1 MKRNRK
7 NIVIFAVD
15 NRETDDYNDIVVS
28 NMRQCAFF
36 VRPQTDKRR
45 RREGSLTM
53 QQAEGTRLAA
63 GMRQTQRLI
72 AAGKAHRVLIAL
84 DADAAMR
91 QKARALA
98 QAAGIPAEDCE
109 SMELLGRRCRIAVP
123 CAVAAEEKGE

>member
-1 MKRNRK
+1 
-7 NIVIFAVD
+7 
-15 NRETDDYNDIVVS
+15 
-28 NMRQCAFF
+28 
-36 VRPQTDKRR
+36 
-45 RREGSLTM
+45 M